1 MNSQTG
7 RRLIRLMV
15 QIGNPPPGADG
26 KAADR
31 SPKSTTGLTMAKAGP
46 RAARTI
52 RPCRKTAKCCRTMAD
67 RSSVNSALLP
77 ANSAMGDLRKC
88 RA

>member
-1 MNSQTG
+1 
-7 RRLIRLMV
+7 
-15 QIGNPPPGADG
+15 
-26 KAADR
+26 
-31 SPKSTTGLTMAKAGP
+31 
-46 RAARTI
+46 
-52 RPCRKTAKCCRTMAD
+52 MAD